1 MNPLDHY
8 LEDVKKYLPWQGQD
22 DILAELRANLESQLE
37 DTEAELG
44 RPLSASE
51 MEAWIKRLGPP
62 MQMAAR
68 YQPQQYLIGPAI
80 FPVYWFVMRLA
91 LLWATAIYVIANAV
105 GIAMG
110 TPSWTA
116 VLQALLRV
124 PSAVITTAA
133 WITLVFAVLEFV
145 TARYP
150 SRCEAILG
158 KSGNWPADALPAFE
172 KSLIPKKKQ
181 RTYAHAV
188 AEVVLGVL
196 FMIWLLLIPQHPYVL
211 MGPGAGY
218 LDASPFKLA
227 PIWFQFYWCVVA
239 LNAIQLIWRCVDLAL
254 GRWQQSRHAEQIAM
268 KVFGLIPLVL
278 LLSGQVWVT
287 LKLPMIDPVRDGKA
301 AADINHG
308 IHLSLTLVCVIV
320 VLQLVWEIGRAGL
333 DAYRKRVA
341 AAR

>member
-1 MNPLDHY
+1 MNPLDRY

-91 LLWATAIYVIANAV
+91 LLWAAAIYVIANAV

-110 TPSWTA
+110 TPSWAA

-133 WITLVFAVLEFV
+133 WITLVFAVLEFA

-150 SRCEAILG
+150 SQCQAILG
-158 KSGNWPADALPAFE
+158 KSGNWPADALPSLE
-172 KSLIPKKKQ
+172 KSLLPK
-181 RTYAHAV
+181 RNSAPT
-188 AEVVLGVL
+188 L
-196 FMIWLLLIPQHPYVL
+196 MPLLR
-211 MGPGAGY
+211 
-218 LDASPFKLA
+218 
-227 PIWFQFYWCVVA
+227 WC
-239 LNAIQLIWRCVDLAL
+239 
-254 GRWQQSRHAEQIAM
+254 SE
-268 KVFGLIPLVL
+268 F
-278 LLSGQVWVT
+278 
-287 LKLPMIDPVRDGKA
+287 
-301 AADINHG
+301 
-308 IHLSLTLVCVIV
+308 SL
-320 VLQLVWEIGRAGL
+320 
-333 DAYRKRVA
+333 
-341 AAR
+341 

>member
-22 DILAELRANLESQLE
+22 DILAELRTNLEAQLE
-37 DTEAELG
+37 DKEAELG
-44 RPLSASE
+44 RPLSAGE

-80 FPVYWFVMRLA
+80 FPIYWFVLRLA
-91 LLWATAIYVIANAV
+91 LLWAAAIYVIANAV
-105 GIAMG
+105 HIAMTTLAWG
-110 TPSWTA
+110 A
-116 VLQALLRV
+116 VLEALLRLPEMLV
-124 PSAVITTAA
+124 TTAA
-133 WITLVFAVLEFV
+133 WITLVFAVLEFA

-150 SRCEAILG
+150 SQCQAILG
-158 KSGNWPADALPAFE
+158 KSGNWPADALPSLE
-172 KSLIPKKKQ
+172 KSLTPKKKQ

-188 AEVVLGVL
+188 AEVVFGVL

-218 LDASPFKLA
+218 LDASPFRLT
-227 PIWFQFYWCVVA
+227 PIWFQFYWWVVA
-239 LNAIQLIWRCVDLAL
+239 LNAVQLIWRCVDLAL
-254 GRWQQSRHAEQIAM
+254 GRWQQSRLAEQIAV
-268 KVFGLIPLVL
+268 KALGLIPLIL
-278 LLSGQVWVT
+278 LLSGNVWVT
-287 LKLPMIDPVRDGKA
+287 LKQPMLDPVRDGKT
-301 AADINHG
+301 AADINQG

-320 VLQLVWEIGRAGL
+320 VLQIAWEIGRAGL